1 MCEARCWSGWARR
14 TVLLVTWH
22 SNLNLTHATV
32 ETALHTGPT
41 EAGAATGGRALL
53 RWVMGLGY
61 AGAAMLGGAGVG

>member
-1 MCEARCWSGWARR
+1 MGNIHIG
-14 TVLLVTWH
+14 T
-22 SNLNLTHATV
+22 LNLPHATV

-53 RWVMGLGY
+53 RWVLGLGY